1 MAFVNERVSE
11 EDIQKYG
18 LDELKREY
26 FPSDCEWINGRPPA
40 FRHAWTIDR
49 ERDIYFMPVKMVTE
63 IGGSGRP
70 EGTNRTIVHLNF
82 QGREV
87 SLLIERAY
95 CSHSFTD
102 NPFRVAW
109 NLLDVSTLMAP
120 EIPRAT
126 VISVLKEALTTYGY
140 RGADSPPVLSNTNV
154 VVEFGF

>member
-1 MAFVNERVSE
+1 MAFVNEITSE

-70 EGTNRTIVHLNF
+70 EPTNRTIAHLNF
-82 QGREV
+82 QGRRV
-87 SLLIERAY
+87 PMIIERTY

-102 NPFRVAW
+102 NPFRIFWDLVKI
-109 NLLDVSTLMAP
+109 DTSKAP
-120 EIPRAT
+120 EIPEAT
-126 VISVLKEALTTYGY
+126 VISVLKEALTTFGY
-140 RGADSPPVLSNTNV
+140 SGAKRERSAGTI
-154 VVEFGF
+154 VEFGF